1 MAFISLDKVLPVA
14 TTLLKDTGS
23 LVALIKPQF
32 EAGKEKVGKGGIVR
46 DRLVH
51 EEVLQ
56 RILQVAYDC
65 RLYLHGLTFSPIK
78 GTEGNIEFLGY
89 FTKSEDDALSI
100 TDELITAVVDEAH
113 AL

>member
-1 MAFISLDKVLPVA
+1 M
-14 TTLLKDTGS
+14 
-23 LVALIKPQF
+23 QF
-32 EAGKEKVGKGGIVR
+32 
-46 DRLVH
+46 
-51 EEVLQ
+51 
-56 RILQVAYDC
+56 AYDC

>member
-1 MAFISLDKVLPVA
+1 MLPVA

-46 DRLVH
+46 DRAVH
-51 EEVLQ
+51 EEVLS
-56 RILQVAYDC
+56 RILRVAYDC
-65 RLYLHGLTFSPIK
+65 KLYLHGLTFSPIK
-78 GTEGNIEFLGY
+78 GMEGNIEFLGY
-89 FTKSEDDALSI
+89 FTKSEEGALSI

-113 AL
+113 TL